1 MGFPNMPMMGGF
13 PQGNP
18 YMMPPMDPMMMA
30 MMMPP
35 MDQNFSNPFMMEQM
49 KKDVNPNLGSPHNKK
64 ITI

>member
-1 MGFPNMPMMGGF
+1 MPMMGGF

-49 KKDVNPNLGSPHNKK
+49 KKDVNPNLGSPSQ
-64 ITI
+64 